1 MSVRT
6 TIHLDEEVYSIL
18 KTRTPPRKMSRFI
31 NQAIVEKLRALE
43 REEFAAAMREGYI
56 ATCRER
62 AALNEDWQVVDAA
75 GWPE

>member
-1 MSVRT
+1 
-6 TIHLDEEVYSIL
+6 
-18 KTRTPPRKMSRFI
+18 MSRFI